1 VKVTK
6 KKKIG
11 FFMVNKEALATYFN
25 KLEQLNSEEMM
36 NKVDQ
41 HLDDEAIEVFIQHL
55 EEFYGVEDDEEL
67 GTLAQIMISGFIAG
81 KEIN

>member
-1 VKVTK
+1 
-6 KKKIG
+6 
-11 FFMVNKEALATYFN
+11 MVNKEKLSTYFN

-36 NKVDQ
+36 RKVDE
-41 HLDDEAIEVFIQHL
+41 HLDDEAIEIFIQHL

-81 KEIN
+81 KEVN